1 MYFSVLPVLVR
12 SNLDS
17 DYKNAKAAKQS
28 YSRQHLTG
36 GKFPLE
42 FKLCYLANGK
52 FAKFYF
58 RLLFKVR
65 QYLISQ
71 SQVAKLNFV
80 YIFILQGTV
89 LIGTI

>member
-28 YSRQHLTG
+28 YSWQHLTG

-58 RLLFKVR
+58 RLLF
-65 QYLISQ
+65 YFGDLSMM
-71 SQVAKLNFV
+71 A
-80 YIFILQGTV
+80 YIIETQKSKFANI
-89 LIGTI
+89 

>member
-58 RLLFKVR
+58 R
-65 QYLISQ
+65 
-71 SQVAKLNFV
+71 
-80 YIFILQGTV
+80 FILFWGLSMMAYIIETQKSKFAN
-89 LIGTI
+89 I

>member
-58 RLLFKVR
+58 RLLF
-65 QYLISQ
+65 YFGDLSMM
-71 SQVAKLNFV
+71 A
-80 YIFILQGTV
+80 YIIETQKSKFANI
-89 LIGTI
+89 

>member
-52 FAKFYF
+52 FAKFKF
-58 RLLFKVR
+58 R
-65 QYLISQ
+65 
-71 SQVAKLNFV
+71 
-80 YIFILQGTV
+80 FILFWGLSMMAYIIETQKSKFAN
-89 LIGTI
+89 I